1 MEENENNTTAT
12 PNDVASENVARSEK
26 PRRTKDKKKFIT
38 DDDQFAD
45 SDAVPYV
52 QDYPVDVSIKTLM
65 DAGAH
70 FGHQSDRWNPR
81 MLPNIFTKR
90 NGLYVINLDKTMEQW
105 KRARSAIVSVA
116 SRGAQILF
124 VGTKLQARD
133 PIRFEAQRCGA
144 FYVSSRWLG
153 GTLSNFQTIKNSIE
167 RMRKLEGLLEQSAQ
181 EGSKIK
187 LAKKERLYIAREIQ
201 KLEQSLGGIRDM
213 RKLPEA
219 IFIIDI
225 VKEDIAVKEARRLRI
240 PVFALVD
247 TNANPNLVDYPISSN
262 DDAARTLR
270 LFAGAVAD
278 AVLEGK
284 QINEARIQK
293 NTAAKAAP
301 EGEAAPA

>member
-1 MEENENNTTAT
+1 MENTENKNTQKKTGQNSADTENDN
-12 PNDVASENVARSEK
+12 
-26 PRRTKDKKKFIT
+26 
-38 DDDQFAD
+38 QFPEVGAI
-45 SDAVPYV
+45 PYV
-52 QDYPVDVSIKTLM
+52 QDYPVQVNIKTLM

-90 NGLYVINLDKTMEQW
+90 NGLYVINLDKTLEQW
-105 KRARSAIVSVA
+105 KRARSALVSLA
-116 SRGAQILF
+116 SRGSQILF

-144 FYVSSRWLG
+144 FYVCSRWLG

-167 RMRKLEGLLEQSAQ
+167 RMRKMEDLLKQSAQ

-187 LAKKERLYIAREIQ
+187 ISKKERLYITREIQ
-201 KLEQSLGGIRDM
+201 KLEQSLGGIREM

-240 PVFALVD
+240 PVFAMVD
-247 TNANPNLVDYPISSN
+247 TNANPNLVEYPIACN
-262 DDAARTLR
+262 DDATRTLR
-270 LFAGAVAD
+270 LFAGAVSD
-278 AVLEGK
+278 AILEGK
-284 QINEARIQK
+284 QIFEARTQRLP
-293 NTAAKAAP
+293 NAKAVAAGSSVV
-301 EGEAAPA
+301 ESAGAPA